1 MGKVTALAIGLALA
15 STAVV
20 TTAAMGDGQDVRIS
34 EQPPDRVDVI
44 VDQNDDALPHV
55 RRLAVLSGRGVQL
68 GVSVRDLEAEQ
79 QKTTSGALVEDVRAG
94 SAAEKAGIRKGDVIT
109 EFDGE
114 RVRSAR
120 HLSRLVTETPE
131 GRTVTAGLLRD
142 GTRHDVSVTPESGAL
157 ARENGFEELLAPH
170 RFERMPKLE
179 RDDDVRRQFE
189 RALPAF
195 PDVEEFKRFGDDFKL
210 FGYAGQSRLGVR
222 VQELSPQLAEYFG
235 ANDGVLVSSVEADSP
250 AAKAGL
256 RAGDVV
262 TAVNGKPVTS
272 GSELVAAVRSA
283 EEELTIDYM
292 RDKKAGSTKA
302 TLETPVKKEKAPARR
317 SVRPI

>member
-1 MGKVTALAIGLALA
+1 MGKVAGLAIGLALA

-20 TTAAMGDGQDVRIS
+20 TTAAVGDGQDVRIS
-34 EQPPDRVDVI
+34 KRPPDRVDVI
-44 VDQNDDALPHV
+44 VDQRDEALPRV

-68 GVSVRDLEAEQ
+68 GVSVRDLDAEQ

-94 SAAEKAGIRKGDVIT
+94 SAAEKAGIQKGDVIT

-114 RVRSAR
+114 RVRGAR

-142 GTRHDVSVTPESGAL
+142 GRPRDVSVTPESGAL
-157 ARENGFEELLAPH
+157 AWENGFEELLPPQ
-170 RFERMPKLE
+170 RFERLPRLE
-179 RDDDVRRQFE
+179 RDDDVRGQLE
-189 RALPAF
+189 RAWPAF
-195 PDVEEFKRFGDDFKL
+195 PDVEEFKRFGEEFKL
-210 FGYAGQSRLGVR
+210 FGYGAQPRLGIR

-235 ANDGVLVSSVEADSP
+235 TNDGVLVSSVETDSP

-262 TAVNGKPVTS
+262 TAVNGKAVTS
-272 GSELVAAVRSA
+272 SSELVEAVRST

-302 TLETPVKKEKAPARR
+302 TLEKPEKKEKAPARR